1 MNPEVN
7 PFTPVGKDY
16 NNAIK
21 KYPCIV
27 KPIDRANEEIKLLKA
42 ELIDIRNKIEPL
54 IEEYNKKLK
63 EEERE
68 EPVMVEK
75 SWWFG

>member
-16 NNAIK
+16 NRK

-75 SWWFG
+75 SWWFS